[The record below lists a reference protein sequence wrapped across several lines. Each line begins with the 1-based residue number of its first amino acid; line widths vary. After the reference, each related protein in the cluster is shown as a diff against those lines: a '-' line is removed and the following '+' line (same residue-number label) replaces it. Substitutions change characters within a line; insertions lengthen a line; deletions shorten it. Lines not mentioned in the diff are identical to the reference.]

1 MTVAKSRKR
10 EEFNFGEKTRTYTKR
25 LAEKIIREVIE
36 SDIKNVAQRNGLS
49 EKEVE
54 TILKEQLS
62 DLKAQKP
69 LG

>member
-1 MTVAKSRKR
+1 M
-10 EEFNFGEKTRTYTKR
+10 EKTRTYTKR
-25 LAEKIIREVIE
+25 LAEKIVREVIE

-54 TILKEQLS
+54 TILKEQFS

-69 LG
+69 LGFKKAGNR